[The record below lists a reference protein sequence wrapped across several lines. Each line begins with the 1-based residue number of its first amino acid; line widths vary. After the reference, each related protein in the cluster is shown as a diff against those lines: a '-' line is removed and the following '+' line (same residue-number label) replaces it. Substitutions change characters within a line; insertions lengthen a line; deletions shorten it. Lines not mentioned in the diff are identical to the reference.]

1 MVFAALLLK
10 MMIQVI
16 KLSGTKTD
24 GELSGARG
32 IPCFQ
37 RAAAIYISLA
47 HGLRARSRAEM
58 LCNSTVGR
66 STQTLNL
73 SVLELLDLFMLSL
86 DITRII
92 MQELQ
97 TFARKYFDEQKSL
110 TG

>member
-1 MVFAALLLK
+1 
-10 MMIQVI
+10 
-16 KLSGTKTD
+16 
-24 GELSGARG
+24 
-32 IPCFQ
+32 
-37 RAAAIYISLA
+37 
-47 HGLRARSRAEM
+47 M